1 MAKSYK
7 IKRYRYIYRRRRFSP
22 IKAVLLLLLAAVL
35 AFVGFSLYGP
45 VSDFWSGRLLQRMQS
60 SSASE
65 PEPEP
70 ESPPPSEPERESEPV
85 PVQPEIRGMHA
96 VHIPQEILLSG
107 QALPYLQGLSL
118 PDINTALIDL
128 KNEEGRVLYQSQVGL
143 SMEEGIVHE
152 QAIDLSAA
160 VAELEA
166 AGYQVAGRICAF
178 RDPLAPYAQ
187 AEAAVKYQDTDWS
200 WLDNSQEAGGRPW
213 LNPYS
218 PIAQGYIRDLSS
230 EAAGMGVRLLFITDI
245 QFPEGLGRHLATF
258 GAGSAAQSQAEVLR
272 TFAEG
277 LQEHLGQQGADVIP
291 SLSGIHLLGQGLQNP
306 YGGTNP
312 AQIFTSRA
320 LSVQMMP
327 ALFGEV
333 FEAEGFRLSAPAT
346 TPYETVQAVA
356 GKIRATTPEGT
367 TLIPWLQGY
376 TAQNLSTAANLT
388 YTEAEIALQVQAAAE
403 AGMDSYIIEY

>member
-7 IKRYRYIYRRRRFSP
+7 IKRYRHIYRRRRFSP
-22 IKAVLLLLLAAVL
+22 IKVVLLLLLVAAL

-60 SSASE
+60 SSSE

-70 ESPPPSEPERESEPV
+70 EISSSEPEPEPEPV
-85 PVQPEIRGMHA
+85 PVQPQVQGMHA

-107 QALPYLQGLSL
+107 QALSYLQGLSL

-128 KNEEGRVLYQSQVGL
+128 KNARGQVLYQSQVGQ
-143 SMEEGIVHE
+143 GFGAQIVHE
-152 QAIDLSAA
+152 QAIDLTATVS
-160 VAELEA
+160 ELEA
-166 AGYQVAGRICAF
+166 AGYQVAGRLCAF
-178 RDPLAPYAQ
+178 RDALAPYAQ
-187 AEAAVKYQDTDWS
+187 GKAAVKYQDSDWT
-200 WLDNSQEAGGRPW
+200 WLDNSQEEGGQPW

-218 PIAQGYIRDLSS
+218 PIAQSYISDLAN
-230 EAAGMGVRLLFITDI
+230 EAAGMGVKLLFITNI

-258 GAGSAAQSQAEVLR
+258 GANSATQSQAEVLR
-272 TFAEG
+272 AFTES
-277 LQEHLGQQGADVIP
+277 LQERLIQAGASAIP
-291 SLSGIHLLGQGLQNP
+291 ALSGVHLLGQELQNP
-306 YGGTNP
+306 YDGTNP
-312 AQIFTSRA
+312 AQIFTSPT

-356 GKIRATTPEGT
+356 GRIRATVAEET

-376 TAQNLSTAANLT
+376 TAANLSAAANLT